1 MHTMYLEDFEVGQR
15 FKTHAMSLDEP
26 AIMDFARQF
35 DPQPIHTD
43 REAAAEGPYGGI
55 IASGFHTVG
64 VIFRLWIDLG
74 LMLKSS
80 LGGPG
85 IEDLK
90 WIAPVRPEDTLHA
103 EVEVTEVRPSKSKP
117 DRGIVRFQMEG
128 FNQRNEMVISF
139 VGITFIKRKPV

>member
-15 FKTHAMSLDEP
+15 FKTRAMSLDEP

-55 IASGFHTVG
+55 IASGFHTAG

-90 WIAPVRPEDTLHA
+90 WVAPVRPEDTLHA

-128 FNQRNEMVISF
+128 FNQRDEMVISF
-139 VGITFIKRKPV
+139 VGLTFIKVKPV

>member
-15 FKTHAMSLDEP
+15 FKTRAMSLDEP

-55 IASGFHTVG
+55 IASGFHTAG

-90 WIAPVRPEDTLHA
+90 WIAPVRAKDTLHA
-103 EVEVTEVRPSKSKP
+103 EIEVTEVRPSKSKP

-139 VGITFIKRKPV
+139 VGITFIKVRPA